1 MVDVILDFLYVIAQ
15 RRLSS
20 GRYLMMSG
28 ISIAGTCLGIGSIV
42 GSISNDSLTIT
53 LDNNSSALFS
63 ILINAF
69 FVLGVF
75 SFLAGALIELYE
87 RFVGEAAVSNRAKS
101 IDLRSLGQA
110 SAPKL
115 SKAFPLQIEESGLHD
130 DLFLYRLEDENLDSW
145 LERSKRALEI
155 FSNNNL
161 ERINSHESEHPLAL
175 GAQAHIPHC
184 FTLGFMI
191 ANRRLVNFYCWN
203 RDTNKDEKSRWI
215 DTRDKRTRGKT
226 TIGFTETLIAQH
238 IDDDANV
245 EKLGLSLEIS
255 IPSNP
260 MIFMNQ
266 LGLDAC
272 TQIKV
277 KHQEIGN
284 LFSEKEQVKII
295 IEIRSLLNNDL
306 FKRFPNLR
314 ELHITI
320 TGQASFVMRFGAD
333 FNQNHFPKVI
343 KVYHFEN
350 NTYPWCFCLSPNE
363 KTIQYFITRDQ

>member
-1 MVDVILDFLYVIAQ
+1 
-15 RRLSS
+15 
-20 GRYLMMSG
+20 MMSG
-28 ISIAGTCLGIGSIV
+28 ISIAGACLGIGSIM

-53 LDNNSSALFS
+53 LDNNSSPLSS
-63 ILINAF
+63 IFINVF
-69 FVLGVF
+69 FVLGVL
-75 SFLAGALIELYE
+75 SFLVGSLIELYE
-87 RFVGEAAVSNRAKS
+87 RLVGEAAVSNRAKS

-115 SKAFPLQIEESGLHD
+115 SRAFPLQIEESGLHY
-130 DLFLYRLEDENLDSW
+130 DLFLCRLEGENLDSW
-145 LERSKRALEI
+145 LERSKRALEV
-155 FSNNNL
+155 FSSESL

-184 FTLGFMI
+184 FTIGFMV
-191 ANRRLVNFYCWN
+191 ANRRLVNFYCWS
-203 RDTNKDEKSRWI
+203 RDKNKDEKSRWI

-226 TIGFTETLIAQH
+226 IIGFTKTLIAQH
-238 IDDDANV
+238 IDDDTNV
-245 EKLGLSLEIS
+245 KKLGLSLEIS

-260 MIFMNQ
+260 TIFMTQ
-266 LGLDAC
+266 LKLDAC

-277 KHQEIGN
+277 KHQYVGN
-284 LFSEKEQVKII
+284 LFSEKEQVNII
-295 IEIRSLLNNDL
+295 TEIRSLLNNNL

-320 TGQASFVMRFGAD
+320 TGQASFVMRLGAD

-350 NTYPWCFCLSPNE
+350 NTYPWCFCLSPNN
-363 KTIQYFITRDQ
+363 KSIQYLITRDQ